1 MSNHLIAWF
10 TLGSLTA
17 TVTDSDGER
26 LATIPLKGTLV
37 DDEDHPERGLEFI
50 NDALTA
56 HFGCGQWINAGQALR
71 DDDSGTVGIDFD
83 LTV

>member
-17 TVTDSDGER
+17 TVTDSDGEQ

-37 DDEDHPERGLEFI
+37 DDEDNPERGLDFI

-56 HFGCGQWINAGQALR
+56 HFGAGRWLNAGQPLR
-71 DDDSGTVGIDFD
+71 DDGVDTVGIDFD